1 VFEIRTTA
9 FKNGDPRVDVLP
21 DNSPGKCSH
30 GGTGWITEVKRKGGS
45 TLSTVRYDKFSLGS
59 KGHYRKDIP
68 IDHISVIPTP
78 FESTPKRLRTQTTMY
93 NVEPTTDIAVE
104 AEKENNVP
112 LWVTLRKLHSRDP
125 GMGWWARDLGVDKG
139 TSKAKF
145 DEKLLAKYLSLKSY
159 LAGLKACGMTP
170 NRHKEKLKTENT
182 FRKRVT
188 QWEPLSLCY
197 LSEVAW
203 GVGKNFGR
211 QLKLKKN
218 ASASEKNTSVK
229 SSRHPIDNQQAALIW
244 YTAEDL
250 FLNDYVQKKTQA
262 ENHLEYEKHSR
273 FNEAMSI
280 AKQQWKRQ
288 TTVNRR
294 VWEAKARQHDA
305 EQPYCPRFCPC
316 IPGCR
321 SSHKEQRK
329 Q

>member
-1 VFEIRTTA
+1 
-9 FKNGDPRVDVLP
+9 
-21 DNSPGKCSH
+21 
-30 GGTGWITEVKRKGGS
+30 
-45 TLSTVRYDKFSLGS
+45 
-59 KGHYRKDIP
+59 
-68 IDHISVIPTP
+68 
-78 FESTPKRLRTQTTMY
+78 
-93 NVEPTTDIAVE
+93 
-104 AEKENNVP
+104 
-112 LWVTLRKLHSRDP
+112 
-125 GMGWWARDLGVDKG
+125 
-139 TSKAKF
+139 
-145 DEKLLAKYLSLKSY
+145 
-159 LAGLKACGMTP
+159 MTR

-188 QWEPLSLCY
+188 QREPISLCY

-211 QLKLKKN
+211 QLELKKN

-244 YTAEDL
+244 YTAERL

-288 TTVNRR
+288 TTVKRR

-321 SSHKEQRK
+321 SSRKEQRK
-329 Q
+329 QYISARGQLSFGSETRLF